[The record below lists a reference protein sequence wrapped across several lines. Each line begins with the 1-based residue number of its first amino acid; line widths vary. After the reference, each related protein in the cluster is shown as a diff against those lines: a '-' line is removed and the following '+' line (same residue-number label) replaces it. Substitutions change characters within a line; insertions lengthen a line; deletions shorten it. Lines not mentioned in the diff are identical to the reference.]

1 MISDIF
7 RLLERYVHEIRLHE
21 RSGLNYASESF
32 FKAKNELY
40 EAITS
45 LERQL
50 AELREGIENG
60 TLSDGY
66 HSFND
71 LYHQRAYLFAT
82 ICNQNSWRA
91 WKSKKHSDGS
101 MFGDDWFIVGIFT
114 PKGQYTYH
122 YKMEYWDLFN
132 VQYFENAPEWD
143 GHTDKDVDRLLS
155 LSVIWDGFDPKDF
168 IKHFSNIAHGNVV
181 MISINRVKQF
191 ALFAYDA
198 FWSTETINGQPR
210 TQYKLSDIDR
220 VWHLPEVGE

>member
-1 MISDIF
+1 MGITNNGIND
-7 RLLERYVHEIRLHE
+7 
-21 RSGLNYASESF
+21 
-32 FKAKNELY
+32 LY
-40 EAITS
+40 EAINT

-50 AELREGIENG
+50 AELRKGIENG

-82 ICNQNSWRA
+82 ICNQNSWRS

-155 LSVIWDGFDPKDF
+155 LSEVWDGFDPVSRVPEDK
-168 IKHFSNIAHGNVV
+168 AHVL
-181 MISINRVKQF
+181 
-191 ALFAYDA
+191 ALTEDGFKFAYHHDGR
-198 FWSTETINGQPR
+198 WSVNERICWVWV
-210 TQYKLSDIDR
+210 SDGFVKR
-220 VWHLPEVGE
+220 WWHLPEAEE